1 MDAADD
7 ADLMLRFQRTS
18 DYSAFERLFARHR
31 ESLLRF
37 LARFTREP
45 ATAEDA
51 CQHTWLKVID
61 VARQGTYEG
70 RPGVTFRTWLFTLAR
85 NHFIDEYHRK
95 AANARA
101 VPLSAG
107 LTGDVTQDR
116 AQDVSH
122 DAHSQLET
130 PAGPPDFLLEQQQAT
145 LVRRAMRDLPF
156 EQREVMWL
164 WAAGM
169 DLDEIARMT
178 RAPRDTV
185 LSRKRYA
192 LAKLRTV
199 LGQSEIP
206 QKVTCT
212 EPK

>member
-1 MDAADD
+1 MDTADD

-37 LARFTREP
+37 LARFTGEP
-45 ATAEDA
+45 AMAEDA
-51 CQHTWLKVID
+51 SQHTWLKVID
-61 VARQGTYEG
+61 AARQGTYEG

-85 NHFIDEYHRK
+85 NHFIDEYQRK
-95 AANARA
+95 ADNART
-101 VPLSAG
+101 VSLSAW
-107 LTGDVTQDR
+107 TGDSAEDA
-116 AQDVSH
+116 AQDLPH
-122 DAHSQLET
+122 DARPQLAA
-130 PAGPPDFLLEQQQAT
+130 PSGPPDLLLEQQQAT

-169 DLDEIARMT
+169 DLDGIVRIT
-178 RAPRDTV
+178 GAPRDTV

-192 LAKLRTV
+192 LAKLRAV
-199 LGQSEIP
+199 LGP
-206 QKVTCT
+206 Q
-212 EPK
+212 

>member
-7 ADLMLRFQRTS
+7 ADLMLRFQQAR
-18 DYSAFERLFARHR
+18 DYGAFESLFARHR

-45 ATAEDA
+45 AMAEDA

-61 VARQGTYEG
+61 AARQGTYEG

-85 NHFIDEYHRK
+85 NHFIDEYQRK
-95 AANARA
+95 AAHTRT
-101 VPLSAG
+101 VPLSPDG
-107 LTGDVTQDR
+107 
-116 AQDVSH
+116 AQNLNQNLDPYTHAQMAV
-122 DAHSQLET
+122 
-130 PAGPPDFLLEQQQAT
+130 PAGPPDFLQEQQQAT
-145 LVRRAMRDLPF
+145 LVRLAMRELPF

-169 DLDEIARMT
+169 DLDGIAHIT
-178 RAPRDTV
+178 GAPRDTV

-192 LAKLRTV
+192 LAKLRAV
-199 LGQSEIP
+199 LGP
-206 QKVTCT
+206 QQREGFVRN
-212 EPK
+212 

>member
-1 MDAADD
+1 MDTADD
-7 ADLMLRFQRTS
+7 ADLMLRFQGAS

-31 ESLLRF
+31 EGLLRF

-45 ATAEDA
+45 AMAEDA

-85 NHFIDEYHRK
+85 NHFIDEYQRK
-95 AANARA
+95 AASART
-101 VPLSAG
+101 VPLYTA
-107 LTGDVTQDR
+107 LTGNGVHELT
-116 AQDVSH
+116 H
-122 DAHSQLET
+122 DAHPQFTAPS
-130 PAGPPDFLLEQQQAT
+130 GPPDLLQEQQQAT

-169 DLDEIARMT
+169 DLDGIVRIT
-178 RAPRDTV
+178 GAPRDTV

-192 LAKLRTV
+192 LAKLRAV
-199 LGQSEIP
+199 LGP
-206 QKVTCT
+206 QRDEASVRS
-212 EPK
+212 